1 MANTILFKPSARR
14 EPPRLVP
21 TEHQKQVIAQAKKE
35 KKAVYNLTWEQ
46 IEQLKRDAAKEAI
59 GTVIE
64 LTLGLP
70 AIVLKDKYG
79 FGKKRLPEFCD
90 HVVDLYESYEM
101 GYLTLQDIRDAL
113 WEEGGY
119 KIQKREIWRKDR

>member
-1 MANTILFKPSARR
+1 MPDFVFRPTARR
-14 EPPRLVP
+14 APPKLVP
-21 TEHQKQVIAQAKKE
+21 TEHQKQVLEKAKKE
-35 KKAVYNLTWEQ
+35 KTPVYNLTWEQ
-46 IEQLKRDAAKEAI
+46 IEQLKKDAAKEAI
-59 GTVIE
+59 GSVIE

-70 AIVLKDKYG
+70 AMVLKDKYG
-79 FGKKRLPEFCD
+79 FGKKRLPEFLD

-119 KIQKREIWRKDR
+119 KVTKKDIWRKAR

>member
-1 MANTILFKPSARR
+1 MTDFVFRPTARR
-14 EPPRLVP
+14 APPKLVP
-21 TEHQKQVIAQAKKE
+21 TEHQKQVLEKAKKE
-35 KKAVYNLTWEQ
+35 KTPVYNLTWEQ
-46 IEQLKRDAAKEAI
+46 IEQLKKDAAKEAI

-70 AIVLKDKYG
+70 AMVLKDKYG
-79 FGKKRLPEFCD
+79 FGKKRLPEFLD

-101 GYLTLQDIRDAL
+101 GYLTLQDIRTAL

-119 KIQKREIWRKDR
+119 KVTKKDIWRKAR